1 MNCHVMHLT
10 AKCDA
15 GHGTVS
21 GLRFKLM
28 GRVRLMPRDDRNL
41 LEVLKFELEFL
52 EQGGYGRLP
61 REAWRPRFIFEDSP
75 TCMNFNSKDREPCDE
90 CLLMQFVPQE
100 ARTEQTPCIH
110 IPLSPTGETIA
121 SLYRTG
127 TQQELEAAL
136 GAWLRAT
143 IRRLEAQK
151 AKSAATADRLKA

>member
-1 MNCHVMHLT
+1 MIDLT

-15 GHGTVS
+15 DHGMPL
-21 GLRFKLM
+21 GFGFKLA
-28 GRVRLMPRDDRNL
+28 GRVRLMPKDDRNL

-61 REAWRPRFIFEDSP
+61 REAWRPRFVFEDSP

-90 CLLMQFVPQE
+90 CLLMQFVPQD
-100 ARTEQTPCIH
+100 ARSEQTPCIH

-127 TQQELEAAL
+127 TQQELEEAL
-136 GAWLRAT
+136 GAWLRST
-143 IRRLEAQK
+143 IRRLEAEK
-151 AKSAATADRLKA
+151 AKSAATADSSR